1 MMLKKEVLEPKEE
14 NVIRHQKALMDA
26 TYCAVTAATQREGKG
41 ELNAANVNS
50 IGAVMSNVRS
60 ALEMYKFLHVT
71 EVGGSRPMRGL
82 HFRASTNHRPSCIHT
97 SVCVRDVQISAFT

>member
-71 EVGGSRPMRGL
+71 EVGGKQTNERPASQGL
-82 HFRASTNHRPSCIHT
+82 NQSLAQLHSSFSMC
-97 SVCVRDVQISAFT
+97 